1 MSHTS
6 VTKQPHIS
14 RGVGVYIFNDDNTKI
29 LLTQRGPGARHE
41 QYKWEGPGGA
51 VEADETYEQA
61 AHREIMEELGIT
73 VELGEVIGEFEEITD
88 SNGDIWEAKIYSA
101 HTSQVPIIQE
111 PEKCIGFGWFTRD
124 EAITLSLADYAVKD
138 LQQFGWL

>member
-1 MSHTS
+1 MSHTNATS
-6 VTKQPHIS
+6 TS
-14 RGVGVYIFNDDNTKI
+14 RGVGVYIFNDDDTKI

-51 VEADETYEQA
+51 VEPDETYEQA

-73 VELGEVIGEFEEITD
+73 VELGKVIGEFPQITD
-88 SNGDIWEAKIYSA
+88 SNGDTWEAKIYRA
-101 HTSQVPIIQE
+101 HTRQTPGIQE
-111 PEKCIGFGWFTRD
+111 PDKCVGFGWFSR
-124 EAITLSLADYAVKD
+124 EEVATLSLADYAVKD